1 MAEQRTNDLSQ
12 GNAEPPAPEP
22 RIVTEQ
28 ASAASD
34 GLNVPV
40 DPAAFSTTGERHE
53 TPGTTQEMPPAPAP
67 GPTPGFDPK
76 REKEQPDSSNT
87 PQASRKPSRLKN
99 VGFIIA
105 LIAALAIGYALGS
118 SQRSGN
124 TTGQQPLE
132 QQNANASSSD
142 ASSQDDG
149 DTDGKSSGDKQNSAS
164 NDADEDTAQSDSQQ
178 NTSASDATDEDTSN
192 QTDAS
197 DTSASNP
204 FDVST
209 LAGEKWANAK
219 KILASN
225 DINLDDVIVLTDDG
239 KQVIVDSNWSV
250 EDAFRRG
257 KSITV
262 KLKHDTDN
270 VKDAGDALGN
280 LFSNLTSGDSKQ

>member
-1 MAEQRTNDLSQ
+1 MAEQHTNDLSQ
-12 GNAEPPAPEP
+12 GNAEPPVPEP

-28 ASAASD
+28 ASAAAD

-76 REKEQPDSSNT
+76 KEKEQSDSNGKPNE
-87 PQASRKPSRLKN
+87 PQKPSRLKN
-99 VGFIIA
+99 VGFVIA

-118 SQRSGN
+118 QRSGN
-124 TTGQQPLE
+124 MTGQQPLE
-132 QQNANASSSD
+132 QQNANVSSSD
-142 ASSQDDG
+142 ASSQNDG
-149 DTDGKSSGDKQNSAS
+149 DADVKSSVDKQNSAS
-164 NDADEDTAQSDSQQ
+164 NDADEDAAQSDSQQ

-225 DINLDDVIVLTDDG
+225 DIGLDDVIVLTDDG

-280 LFSNLTSGDSKQ
+280 LFSNLTGGDNKQ